1 MKKIKLI
8 NLAVLTLAVLTFGSC
23 KKEGCTDVDATN
35 YNASAK
41 KDDNSCNYEG
51 SVVLWY
57 GPEASQY
64 FLNDD
69 AVTLTFYVD
78 NKIVGSSAA
87 SVYWTGKPSCGDNG
101 SITITKDLS
110 NTKSMSYTYSIID
123 QTGFEYWSGVLNFT
137 ANTCLAVELN

>member
-23 KKEGCTDVDATN
+23 KKEGCTDTDATN
-35 YNASAK
+35 FNESAK
-41 KDDNSCNYEG
+41 QDDNSCQYEG

-57 GPEASQY
+57 GQEVSDY
-64 FLNDD
+64 LVNDD
-69 AVTLTFYVD
+69 AITLTYYV
-78 NKIVGSSAA
+78 NGQIVGSSAS
-87 SVYWTGKPSCGDNG
+87 SVYWLGKPSCGDNG